1 MIKMLKIESVDV
13 YYGETEVLWNISLNL
28 KQGELLAIIGPNGA
42 GKTTIMRTIMGL
54 LTPKKGA
61 IFYEGEKIDHLPSYN
76 IVKKGI
82 ALVPEGRRLFPKLTV
97 LENLEIGNYL
107 KNVRIFREDLLKQTF
122 EFFPIL
128 FERKNQEAQTLS
140 GGESQMLAIA
150 RALMSN
156 PKLLLLDEPS
166 LGLAPNIVT
175 SLFQTIKKLNEQ
187 GLTII
192 IVEQHISQVLEIA
205 NRAYL
210 LENGSIILEDTG
222 SKMLNNEHIKE
233 AYLGL

>member
-1 MIKMLKIESVDV
+1 MLEIKSIDA
-13 YYGETEVLWNISLNL
+13 YYGETKVLWNISLNVR
-28 KQGELLAIIGPNGA
+28 QGELLAIIGPNGA

-54 LTPKKGA
+54 LTPKKGT
-61 IFYEGEKIDHLPSYN
+61 IFYEGERIDHLPSYN

-107 KNVRIFREDLLKQTF
+107 KNIRPFRQDLLKQTF
-122 EFFPIL
+122 EFFPIIV
-128 FERKNQEAQTLS
+128 ERKNQEAQTLS

-150 RALMSN
+150 RALMSK

-166 LGLAPNIVT
+166 LGLAPNLVT
-175 SLFQTIKKLNEQ
+175 SLFQTIKKLNKH

-192 IVEQHISQVLEIA
+192 IVEQHVSQVLEMA
-205 NRAYL
+205 DRAYL
-210 LENGSIILEDTG
+210 LENGSIILEDSG
-222 SKMLNNEHIKE
+222 NKMLDNEHVKK

>member
-1 MIKMLKIESVDV
+1 MLKIESVDV
-13 YYGETEVLWNISLNL
+13 YYGETKVLWNISLNV

-42 GKTTIMRTIMGL
+42 GKTTIMRTIIGL
-54 LTPKKGA
+54 LVPKKGV
-61 IFYEGEKIDHLPSYN
+61 IFYEDEKIDHLPTYN

-107 KNVRIFREDLLKQTF
+107 KNIRIFRQDLLKQTF

-128 FERKNQEAQTLS
+128 FERKNLEAQTLS

-150 RALMSN
+150 RALMSK

-175 SLFQTIKKLNEQ
+175 DLFQTIKKLNEH
-187 GLTII
+187 GLTVI
-192 IVEQHISQVLEIA
+192 IVEQHVSQVLEFA

-222 SKMLNNEHIKE
+222 SKILNNEHVKK

>member
-1 MIKMLKIESVDV
+1 MLKIESVDV
-13 YYGETEVLWNISLNL
+13 YYGETKVLWNISLNL

-42 GKTTIMRTIMGL
+42 GKTTILRTIIGL
-54 LTPKKGA
+54 LEPKKGA
-61 IFYEGEKIDHLPSYN
+61 IFYEDEKIDHLPSYN
-76 IVKKGI
+76 IVQKGI

-107 KNVRIFREDLLKQTF
+107 KNIRIFRQDLLKQTF

-128 FERKNQEAQTLS
+128 LERKNQEAQTLS

-150 RALMSN
+150 RALMSK

-175 SLFQTIKKLNEQ
+175 HLFQTIKKLNEH
-187 GLTII
+187 GLTVI
-192 IVEQHISQVLEIA
+192 IVEQHVSQVLEIA

-210 LENGSIILEDTG
+210 LENGFIVLEDTG
-222 SKMLNNEHIKE
+222 SRMLNNEHVKK

>member
-1 MIKMLKIESVDV
+1 MLEIKSIDA
-13 YYGETEVLWNISLNL
+13 YYGETKVLWNISLNVR
-28 KQGELLAIIGPNGA
+28 QGELLAIIGPNGA
-42 GKTTIMRTIMGL
+42 GKTTMMRTIMGL
-54 LTPKKGA
+54 LAPKKGT
-61 IFYEGEKIDHLPSYN
+61 IFYEDERIDHLPSYN

-107 KNVRIFREDLLKQTF
+107 KNIRTFRQDLLKQTF

-128 FERKNQEAQTLS
+128 FERKNQEARTLS
-140 GGESQMLAIA
+140 GGESQMLAVA
-150 RALMSN
+150 RALMSK

-166 LGLAPNIVT
+166 LGLAPNLVT
-175 SLFQTIKKLNEQ
+175 SLFQTIKKLNKH

-192 IVEQHISQVLEIA
+192 IVEQHVSQVLEMA
-205 NRAYL
+205 DRAYL

-222 SKMLNNEHIKE
+222 SKILNNPHVKK

>member
-13 YYGETEVLWNISLNL
+13 YYGETKVLWNISLNL

-42 GKTTIMRTIMGL
+42 GKTTIMRTIIGL
-54 LTPKKGA
+54 LAPKKGV
-61 IFYEGEKIDHLPSYN
+61 IFYEDEKIDHLPSYH

-107 KNVRIFREDLLKQTF
+107 KNIRIFRQDLLKQTF

-150 RALMSN
+150 RALMSK

-166 LGLAPNIVT
+166 LGLAPNLVT
-175 SLFQTIKKLNEQ
+175 YLFQTIKKLNEH
-187 GLTII
+187 GLTVI
-192 IVEQHISQVLEIA
+192 IVEQHVSQVLEIA

-222 SKMLNNEHIKE
+222 SKMLNNEHVKK

>member
-1 MIKMLKIESVDV
+1 MLEIKSIDA
-13 YYGETEVLWNISLNL
+13 YYGETKVLWNISLNVR
-28 KQGELLAIIGPNGA
+28 QGELLAIIGPNGA
-42 GKTTIMRTIMGL
+42 GKTTMMRTIMGL
-54 LTPKKGA
+54 LTPKKGT
-61 IFYEGEKIDHLPSYN
+61 IFYEGERIDHLPSYN

-107 KNVRIFREDLLKQTF
+107 KNIRTFRQDLLKQTF
-122 EFFPIL
+122 KFFPIL

-150 RALMSN
+150 RALMSK

-166 LGLAPNIVT
+166 LGLAPNLVT
-175 SLFQTIKKLNEQ
+175 SLFQTIKKLNKH

-192 IVEQHISQVLEIA
+192 IVEQHVSQVLEMA
-205 NRAYL
+205 DRAYL

-222 SKMLNNEHIKE
+222 TKILNNPHVKK

>member
-1 MIKMLKIESVDV
+1 MLEIKSIDA
-13 YYGETEVLWNISLNL
+13 YYGETKVLWNISLNVI
-28 KQGELLAIIGPNGA
+28 KGEILAIIGPNGA

-54 LTPKKGA
+54 LVPKKGT
-61 IFYEGEKIDHLPSYN
+61 IFYEGERIDHLPTYN

-107 KNVRIFREDLLKQTF
+107 KNVRTFRQDLLKQTF

-150 RALMSN
+150 RALMSK

-166 LGLAPNIVT
+166 LGLAPNLVM

-187 GLTII
+187 GLTVI
-192 IVEQHISQVLEIA
+192 IVEQHVSQILEIA
-205 NRAYL
+205 DRAYL

-222 SKMLNNEHIKE
+222 SKMLDNEHVKK

>member
-1 MIKMLKIESVDV
+1 MLKIESVDV

-42 GKTTIMRTIMGL
+42 GKTTIMRTIIGL
-54 LTPKKGA
+54 LTPKKGV

-107 KNVRIFREDLLKQTF
+107 KNVRIFRQDLLKQTF

-175 SLFQTIKKLNEQ
+175 PLFQTIKKLNEQ

>member
-1 MIKMLKIESVDV
+1 MIKMLKIKSVDA
-13 YYGETEVLWNISLNL
+13 YYGETKVLWDISLNV
-28 KQGELLAIIGPNGA
+28 KKGELLAIIGPNGA
-42 GKTTIMRTIMGL
+42 GKTTIMRNIIGL
-54 LTPKKGA
+54 LVPKKGTV
-61 IFYEGEKIDHLPSYN
+61 FYESKRIDHLPPHN

-97 LENLEIGNYL
+97 LENLEMGNYL
-107 KNVRIFREDLLKQTF
+107 KNLRIFRQDLLKQTF

-128 FERKNQEAQTLS
+128 FERKDQEAKTLS

-150 RALMSN
+150 RALMSK

-166 LGLAPNIVT
+166 LGLAPNLVT
-175 SLFQTIKKLNEQ
+175 SLFQTVKKLNKQ
-187 GLTII
+187 GLTVI
-192 IVEQHISQVLEIA
+192 IVEQHVPQVLEIA
-205 NRAYL
+205 DRAYL

-222 SKMLNNEHIKE
+222 SRMLDNEHVKK

>member
-1 MIKMLKIESVDV
+1 MLKIESVDV
-13 YYGETEVLWNISLNL
+13 YYGETKVLWNISLNV

-42 GKTTIMRTIMGL
+42 GKTTIMRTIIGL
-54 LTPKKGA
+54 LAPKKGV
-61 IFYEGEKIDHLPSYN
+61 IFYEDEKIDHLPTYN

-107 KNVRIFREDLLKQTF
+107 KNIRIFRQDLLKQTF

-128 FERKNQEAQTLS
+128 FERKNLEAQTLS

-150 RALMSN
+150 RALMSK

-175 SLFQTIKKLNEQ
+175 DLFQTIKKLNEH
-187 GLTII
+187 GLTVI
-192 IVEQHISQVLEIA
+192 IVEQHVSQVLEFA

-222 SKMLNNEHIKE
+222 SKILNNEHVKK

>member
-1 MIKMLKIESVDV
+1 MLKIESVDV
-13 YYGETEVLWNISLNL
+13 YYGETKVLWNISLNL

-42 GKTTIMRTIMGL
+42 GKTTIMRTIIGL
-54 LTPKKGA
+54 LAPKKGV
-61 IFYEGEKIDHLPSYN
+61 IFYEDEKIDHLPSYN

-107 KNVRIFREDLLKQTF
+107 KNIRIFRQDLLKQTF

-150 RALMSN
+150 RALMSK

-175 SLFQTIKKLNEQ
+175 YLFQIIKKLNEH
-187 GLTII
+187 GLTVI
-192 IVEQHISQVLEIA
+192 IVEQHVSQVLEIA

-222 SKMLNNEHIKE
+222 SKMLNNEHVKK